1 VDSFVEGIM
10 KKNPNHNVRATLLGI
25 AAAALA
31 AATITVASARVAPP
45 EGTPP
50 GGRDHVMT
58 NPCAQVMNWPKRAIA
73 FRATPPSE
81 RGLQCPIEEDFGPP
95 ANDL

>member
-1 VDSFVEGIM
+1 M
-10 KKNPNHNVRATLLGI
+10 KKNPYHNVRAILLGI
-25 AAAALA
+25 A
-31 AATITVASARVAPP
+31 VAAPP
-45 EGTPP
+45 A
-50 GGRDHVMT
+50 GRDHVMT
-58 NPCAQVMNWPKRAIA
+58 NPCAQVMNWPRRAIA

>member
-1 VDSFVEGIM
+1 M
-10 KKNPNHNVRATLLGI
+10 QKNPNHNVRATLRGI
-25 AAAALA
+25 AAAVLV

-58 NPCAQVMNWPKRAIA
+58 NPCAQVMNWPKRSIA